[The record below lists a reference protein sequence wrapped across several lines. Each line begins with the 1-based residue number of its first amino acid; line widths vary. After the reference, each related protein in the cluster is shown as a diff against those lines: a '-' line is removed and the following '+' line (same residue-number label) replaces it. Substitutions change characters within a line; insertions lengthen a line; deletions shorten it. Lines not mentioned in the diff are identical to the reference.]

1 MKYMLLA
8 IATASLVSC
17 NTSIGLWRDTKQAY
31 QWTSEQIRGAGSGGD
46 AGAYQYE
53 APVY

>member
-1 MKYMLLA
+1 MKFLLLA

-31 QWTSEQIRGAGSGGD
+31 QWTSEQIRGAGSGGNE
-46 AGAYQYE
+46 AGYDYG